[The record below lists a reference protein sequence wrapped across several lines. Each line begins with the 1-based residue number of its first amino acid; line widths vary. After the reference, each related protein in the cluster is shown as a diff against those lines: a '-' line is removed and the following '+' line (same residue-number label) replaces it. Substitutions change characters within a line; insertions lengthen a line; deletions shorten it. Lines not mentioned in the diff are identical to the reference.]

1 VVLFVFLLTFE
12 LFRQCGIICFSI
24 DLWTVPTVWYYLF
37 FYWPLNCS
45 DSVVL
50 FVFLL
55 IFELFRQ
62 CGIICFSIDLWTVPT
77 VWYYL
82 FFYWPLNCSDSVVL
96 CFSIDLWTVPTVVLF
111 VFLLTFELFRQCGI
125 MCFHFITIYRLF
137 SCLLLNHGSIVIMCF
152 LFWVIVYWIKFITF
166 LVVCVILLYF
176 RIFKWYSNLY
186 PSILSISIPIK
197 LTTY

>member
-1 VVLFVFLLTFE
+1 MTFELFRQWYYLFFYWPLNGSDSVVLFVFLLTFE
-12 LFRQCGIICFSI
+12 LFRQCGIM
-24 DLWTVPTVWYYLF
+24 F

-45 DSVVL
+45 D
-50 FVFLL
+50 
-55 IFELFRQ
+55 
-62 CGIICFSIDLWTVPT
+62 
-77 VWYYL
+77 WYYL

-96 CFSIDLWTVPTVVLF
+96 CV
-111 VFLLTFELFRQCGI
+111 
-125 MCFHFITIYRLF
+125 FHFITIYRLF
-137 SCLLLNHGSIVIMCF
+137 SCLLLNHGSIVIMWF
-152 LFWVIVYWIKFITF
+152 LFSVILYWIKFITF

>member
-1 VVLFVFLLTFE
+1 MYDWSCNIIGWPFAGFECFFAITCSSLWLNVLVSYCHYFAS
-12 LFRQCGIICFSI
+12 IYSSPSNFSFQSSPKA
-24 DLWTVPTVWYYLF
+24 LCQLKPNLKGMFTG

-45 DSVVL
+45 
-50 FVFLL
+50 
-55 IFELFRQ
+55 
-62 CGIICFSIDLWTVPT
+62 
-77 VWYYL
+77 
-82 FFYWPLNCSDSVVL
+82 NSVVL
-96 CFSIDLWTVPTVVLF
+96 CV
-111 VFLLTFELFRQCGI
+111 
-125 MCFHFITIYRLF
+125 FHFITIYRLF